1 MNKMQSIDNNI
12 IADVATRIER
22 LITDARANVA
32 RAVNITE
39 VITKYEIGHVIVSV
53 VQEGAVRAA
62 YGKQLL
68 KGVSRLLTERLGDG
82 WSVETLKKCRK
93 FYQIYS
99 VNKIRSTLSAQLPI
113 EDSVYTVDQIQ
124 KSATS
129 LRKLAEVSPFTLS
142 WSHYVVLMRIE
153 SDEERRFYEIEAQK
167 QNWSVRQLQRQYSSS
182 LYERLALSRNKDEV
196 MRLAQEGHT
205 INRPDDI
212 LKNPLTLEFLGRKPD
227 VAYSETKL
235 ENAIISKM
243 QHFLL
248 ELGKG
253 FLFEARQKRFT
264 FDEDDFFV
272 DLVFYNRLLQ
282 CYVLIDLKVG
292 KLTHQDLGQ
301 MQMYVNYYDRYVKQ
315 DFEKPTVGILLCK
328 EKKDALVEL
337 TLPKDSNIYAQQYA
351 LYLPD
356 KKLLRNKLQEWLEEQ
371 EE

>member
-196 MRLAQEGHT
+196 MRLAQEGH
-205 INRPDDI
+205 
-212 LKNPLTLEFLGRKPD
+212 
-227 VAYSETKL
+227 
-235 ENAIISKM
+235 M
-243 QHFLL
+243 
-248 ELGKG
+248 
-253 FLFEARQKRFT
+253 
-264 FDEDDFFV
+264 
-272 DLVFYNRLLQ
+272 
-282 CYVLIDLKVG
+282 
-292 KLTHQDLGQ
+292 
-301 MQMYVNYYDRYVKQ
+301 
-315 DFEKPTVGILLCK
+315 EKPRDFDPFGQTGFAHLWL
-328 EKKDALVEL
+328 
-337 TLPKDSNIYAQQYA
+337 QY
-351 LYLPD
+351 D
-356 KKLLRNKLQEWLEEQ
+356 
-371 EE
+371 